1 MKNVLKIYK
10 FVLQYPY
17 DITMGLISLILFSAF
32 SGISITLVIPVFD
45 QIFTVRDAGYVKY
58 KVFNEFYEAVKSHF
72 YSIWQNSSFTFSVS
86 YFDPYWKELRLLMGQ
101 ADPYMLLWV
110 ICVLLVGLFLLKNIF
125 YILNRI
131 FFVNLRGKSIN
142 AIRNYCYKK
151 YLSQSYSFF
160 NQNRVGD
167 SIVRMVND
175 IDIVNN
181 YFIDNALKIVR
192 ELFSIFIFAF
202 IAIRLNPKLFLF
214 SILFLPGFTFGVN
227 FISRKIKKYAKKIQ
241 NELSNMFSNI
251 EEVLNSMRIVKAF
264 CREDYEYQKLVVIN
278 RKFFKFWRK
287 SQVYWSFGVPLGEIS
302 TVITGIAILI
312 VGAQSILNRQ
322 SDFSFGDFTA
332 FLFAVFS
339 MLHPLKAVT
348 NSITDIKKAM
358 VSVDRVAEILDLSSE
373 IIEADSPIEK
383 TTFNEKIVFKNV
395 SFSYNENQQILKNVN
410 FEIKKGEKV
419 AFVGASGSGKTTI
432 ANLINRMYDPTNGEI
447 LMDGINLKKLS
458 IRHLRKMFGIVT
470 QESILFSDSVEN
482 NVKYG
487 AFEDVGHEKVLEA
500 CQFAYADEFI
510 ETLPDKYNSMIL
522 PHGYNF
528 SGGQRQRICI
538 ARAIVDDPDILIFD
552 EATSAL
558 DTDSEKKVQ
567 NAIDQAAG
575 NRTVVLIAHRLST
588 ILSADKIFV
597 LEQGQLVGSGNHDEL
612 LSNCPQYRHFYNL
625 QFKHD

>member
-1 MKNVLKIYK
+1 
-10 FVLQYPY
+10 
-17 DITMGLISLILFSAF
+17 
-32 SGISITLVIPVFD
+32 
-45 QIFTVRDAGYVKY
+45 
-58 KVFNEFYEAVKSHF
+58 
-72 YSIWQNSSFTFSVS
+72 
-86 YFDPYWKELRLLMGQ
+86 
-101 ADPYMLLWV
+101 
-110 ICVLLVGLFLLKNIF
+110 
-125 YILNRI
+125 
-131 FFVNLRGKSIN
+131 
-142 AIRNYCYKK
+142 
-151 YLSQSYSFF
+151 
-160 NQNRVGD
+160 
-167 SIVRMVND
+167 
-175 IDIVNN
+175 
-181 YFIDNALKIVR
+181 
-192 ELFSIFIFAF
+192 
-202 IAIRLNPKLFLF
+202 
-214 SILFLPGFTFGVN
+214 
-227 FISRKIKKYAKKIQ
+227 
-241 NELSNMFSNI
+241 
-251 EEVLNSMRIVKAF
+251 
-264 CREDYEYQKLVVIN
+264 
-278 RKFFKFWRK
+278 
-287 SQVYWSFGVPLGEIS
+287 
-302 TVITGIAILI
+302 